1 MTPHQVIAVVVR
13 LFAIWVVIYV
23 ARTAPAFYHQ
33 LTSVNDTGAVIT
45 TVVISV
51 VTILLVLLLWF
62 FPRTVAR
69 SLLDAKVVAREEPAS
84 ADTWFAVGCALIGL
98 WLIVPALSSVIYKL
112 SVLYLAQRD
121 SEIDTTNLG
130 LDLVY
135 FGVEIAFGIWLLLG
149 ARGARKLFWWARD
162 ARLRSSSTPTPRL

>member
-1 MTPHQVIAVVVR
+1 MTPHQVIAVAVR
-13 LFAIWVVIYV
+13 LFAVWVVIYV
-23 ARTAPAFYHQ
+23 GRQAPLFYHQ
-33 LTSVNDTGAVIT
+33 LTRVNDSGAVIT
-45 TVVISV
+45 TIVTSV
-51 VTILLVLLLWF
+51 VTILLVLFLWF

-69 SLLDAKVVAREEPAS
+69 NLLDVKVVAPTETAS

-98 WLIVPALSSVIYKL
+98 WLIVPALSSAIYKL

-121 SEIDTTNLG
+121 SAIDTTNLL

-162 ARLRSSSTPTPRL
+162 AR